1 MPYCPNKRAHRV
13 RTWLELLPSDDCVA
27 RSSAAS
33 CPPWRSARPAA
44 APRCPASVKIPTAIP
59 TPRAPLPIS
68 RPPSRCSQRAR
79 LLWKAS
85 RCLRRSQPAR
95 LMRLNMPPCSTT
107 NLSTRRPSTRL
118 LPSMDRHTLCR
129 RLLRRRMRRPPLNI
143 RHPRPCRPMRRPPL
157 CIRHPRPGRPMHRPP
172 LNTRRLSLSPPM
184 RRQRRGPQPISPERP
199 AVAQGSLMPLRRA
212 CRCLPP
218 RRNPPPRLRPRSRRP
233 RSLQCRLQHPS
244 WGAQRKLYCR
254 RLPSTRSAQA
264 TR

>member
-1 MPYCPNKRAHRV
+1 MPYCRNKRAHRV

-44 APRCPASVKIPTAIP
+44 APRCPASVNIPTAIP
-59 TPRAPLPIS
+59 TPRTPLPIS
-68 RPPSRCSQRAR
+68 RPPSRCSPRAR

-85 RCLRRSQPAR
+85 RCLRRSRPAR

-118 LPSMDRHTLCR
+118 LPRMDRHALCR
-129 RLLRRRMRRPPLNI
+129 RLSRRRMRRPPLNICHPRPCRSMRRPPLNI
-143 RHPRPCRPMRRPPL
+143 RHPRPCRP
-157 CIRHPRPGRPMHRPP
+157 IHRLP
-172 LNTRRLSLSPPM
+172 LNTRPLSLSPRM

-199 AVAQGSLMPLRRA
+199 AVAQRSPMLRRA

-218 RRNPPPRLRPRSRRP
+218 CRSTPPRLRP
-233 RSLQCRLQHPS
+233 RSLQCRLQGPS